1 MEGSLGPSERGRDP
15 GFGRKRCMP
24 SLEKL
29 IGTSMDI
36 YHDVHTRI
44 DITMYVHEYIY
55 IYIRTDT
62 YS

>member
-24 SLEKL
+24 SLGKL

-36 YHDVHTRI
+36 IYHDVHIRI
-44 DITMYVHEYIY
+44 DITMYVYEYIY
-55 IYIRTDT
+55 IYICV
-62 YS
+62 